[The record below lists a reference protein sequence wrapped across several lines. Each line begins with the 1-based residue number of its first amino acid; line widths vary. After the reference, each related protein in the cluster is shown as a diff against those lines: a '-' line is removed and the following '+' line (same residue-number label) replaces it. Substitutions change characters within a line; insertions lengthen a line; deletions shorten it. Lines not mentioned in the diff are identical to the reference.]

1 MRNRRNRLRFAGIVA
16 IGALTLAAC
25 SSSPS
30 SSSAQAGSKS
40 SSASSSSASALG
52 NKTASGTPIQLG
64 FINENAGS
72 IITFPEATAAAQA
85 AVDYI
90 NNNLGG
96 VDGHPIHLDS
106 CVTDGTPSSSES
118 CAQQMVADHVVG
130 VFGGVDL
137 NMDAWYSTLN
147 SANIPVVGGVPLTP
161 ADYVAKDAYNYFGGD
176 VTATA
181 STGLYVH
188 EFMPKVKSVSIL
200 TTSTNAAAST
210 IAEIKNPLQHWGVSV
225 KVVDASATQND
236 WTAPYISAE
245 SSQAIILLPTDQ
257 NCISTAQAQASQ
269 HSHVPVVTVSTCF
282 NSSVL
287 KATNGEM
294 NGWVESSQT
303 MSNPQGTSADAKIFQ
318 AVMAKYAPT
327 SILNGFAP
335 VTFENIMTT
344 YQSVLEPLGFANV
357 TPTNIEKQITRP
369 AGGKVFLGTTYKCPG
384 AAPYPAICNTQAR
397 FYKIEGNNVTSPT
410 PVVNVQPAFN
420 LFNS

>member
-1 MRNRRNRLRFAGIVA
+1 VT
-16 IGALTLAAC
+16 IGSLVLAAC
-25 SSSPS
+25 SSSS
-30 SSSAQAGSKS
+30 SSTSHPST
-40 SSASSSSASALG
+40 SSAKTSKVSALG
-52 NKTASGTPIQLG
+52 NSKATGTPIRLG

-72 IITFPEATAAAQA
+72 IITFPEATAAATA
-85 AVDYI
+85 ADDYI

-96 VDGHPIHLDS
+96 VDGHPIKLYS

-118 CAQQMVADHVVG
+118 CALQMVSDNVVG

-137 NMDAWYSTLN
+137 NMDAWYPTLN

-225 KVVDASATQND
+225 KVVEASATQSN
-236 WTAPYISAE
+236 WIAPYISAE
-245 SSQAIILLPTDQ
+245 SAQVIILLPTYQ

-282 NSSVL
+282 DASVL
-287 KATNGEM
+287 KATHGEM
-294 NGWVESSQT
+294 NGWIESSQT
-303 MSNPQGTSADAKIFQ
+303 MENAQGTSADAKIYQ

-344 YQSVLEPLGFANV
+344 YQSVLEPLGFANI
-357 TPTNIEKQITRP
+357 TPANIEKQITNP
-369 AGGKVFLGTTYKCPG
+369 AGGKIFLGTTYKCPG
-384 AAPYPAICNTQAR
+384 TPYPAVCNTQAR

-410 PVVNVQPAFN
+410 PVVNVAPVFK

>member
-1 MRNRRNRLRFAGIVA
+1 MRNRRSSLRFAGIVA
-16 IGALTLAAC
+16 IGALALAAC

-30 SSSAQAGSKS
+30 SNAQSASSGS
-40 SSASSSSASALG
+40 SSASHNATTLG
-52 NKTASGTPIQLG
+52 TKTASGTPLKIG

-85 AVDYI
+85 AVRYI
-90 NNNLGG
+90 NDNLGG
-96 VDGHPIHLDS
+96 VGGHPIQLVS

-118 CAQQMVADHVVG
+118 CAQQMVSDGVVA

-200 TTSTNAAAST
+200 TTSTNAATAT
-210 IAEIKNPLQHWGVSV
+210 IDEIKNPLQHWGVSV
-225 KVVDASATQND
+225 KVVEASATQND

-257 NCISTAQAQASQ
+257 NCISTAQAQAAQ

-294 NGWVESSQT
+294 DGWIESSQT
-303 MSNPQGTSADAKIFQ
+303 MQNPQGTTADAKIFQ
-318 AVMAKYAPT
+318 AVMAKYAPG

-344 YQSVLEPLGFANV
+344 YQSVLEPLGFANI
-357 TPTNIEKQITRP
+357 TPTNIEKQITNP
-369 AGGKVFLGTTYKCPG
+369 SGGKIFLGTTYKCPG

-397 FYKIEGNNVTSPT
+397 FFKIEGNNVTAPT
-410 PVVNVQPAFN
+410 PVVDVTPAFK
-420 LFNS
+420 LFNG